1 MPHATR
7 VAITY
12 TRANIQASNSKQA
25 FEMKTCRRVFM
36 DNIVFNEKN
45 AITMEL
51 ERREG
56 VGKRGGGGLEMK
68 TVMAFAKI
76 RFSTLY
82 QCSTQNIRR

>member
-1 MPHATR
+1 
-7 VAITY
+7 
-12 TRANIQASNSKQA
+12 
-25 FEMKTCRRVFM
+25 M

-56 VGKRGGGGLEMK
+56 VGKRGGGLEMK
-68 TVMAFAKI
+68 TVLAFAKI

>member
-1 MPHATR
+1 
-7 VAITY
+7 
-12 TRANIQASNSKQA
+12 
-25 FEMKTCRRVFM
+25 M

-56 VGKRGGGGLEMK
+56 VGKGGVEMK
-68 TVMAFAKI
+68 TVMAFAKS

>member
-25 FEMKTCRRVFM
+25 FEVKTCRRVFM

-56 VGKRGGGGLEMK
+56 VGKGGGVELK
-68 TVMAFAKI
+68 TVMAFAKS

>member
-1 MPHATR
+1 
-7 VAITY
+7 
-12 TRANIQASNSKQA
+12 
-25 FEMKTCRRVFM
+25 M
-36 DNIVFNEKN
+36 DKIVFNEKN

-68 TVMAFAKI
+68 TVMAFAKS

>member
-25 FEMKTCRRVFM
+25 FEVKTCRRVFM

-56 VGKRGGGGLEMK
+56 VGKRGGGGGGVGNENCYG
-68 TVMAFAKI
+68 I
-76 RFSTLY
+76 
-82 QCSTQNIRR
+82 C